1 MSDNTIRSILND
13 VVGEEIPPTQVN
25 LWPALKAKL
34 VAGKHLQTQQGYR
47 MNNIKPRFMPRFAL
61 AISLVLALL
70 VLFIATPQ
78 GRSFAQD
85 VIGFFTRTEEAP
97 IQGEDSQIETFAS
110 GETIPT
116 ALPPSPL
123 ISVAEAEAQVGFDV
137 AKLPAAPAGFDYLG
151 VRLYGNNVSMD
162 YMTEGYGHLIIMQ
175 SQGGFYQSEWDFVP
189 AYAVVP
195 VKIGKLDGELVQ
207 GSFVRYPGETT
218 GTWNPDAAFTHLRW
232 VEDGLWIEISLYG
245 DAHEYLDMEGL
256 LALAENL
263 TFQP

>member
-1 MSDNTIRSILND
+1 MSEHKIRSILKD
-13 VVGEEIPPTQVN
+13 VLEKKIPSSRVN
-25 LWPALKAKL
+25 LWPAVKANL
-34 VAGKHLQTQQGYR
+34 VAGKHLQTKQGYM

-85 VIGFFTRTEEAP
+85 VIELFTRTEEAP
-97 IQGEDSQIETFAS
+97 IQSEDPQVVPLVS

-116 ALPPSPL
+116 ALPPGPL

-137 AKLPAAPAGFDYLG
+137 AELPSAPAGFDYLG

-175 SQGGFYQSEWDFVP
+175 SQGGFFQSEWDFVP
-189 AYAVVP
+189 AEAVVP
-195 VKIGKLDGELVQ
+195 VKIGDLDGELVQ
-207 GSFVRYPGETT
+207 GTFVRYPGETT

-232 VEDGLWIEISLYG
+232 VEHGLWIEMSLYG
-245 DAHEYLDMEGL
+245 DAHEYLDLDGMI
-256 LALAENL
+256 ALAESL
-263 TFQP
+263 AP